1 MTPCVWCLMALKT
14 DSCSCSCTLHLN
26 TSTLQRQTLQR
37 GTRTTE
43 ARITQRGEYRQFDK
57 IWQDLTRRN
66 IKIQLN
72 LTAAANDLR
81 CMVRISYAAEERNRS
96 TSRVHASHKSKN
108 TPCKRCLVAGT
119 TQFEI
124 LQPYGTI
131 GQARY
136 LSFLSGRFFSN
147 DCSPKEKGLQ
157 WSLCIHHYFCFPFCS
172 HPELSHL
179 K

>member
-1 MTPCVWCLMALKT
+1 MRNEWRPVSDVWWHWKPILAPAHALYIWISPPCSA
-14 DSCSCSCTLHLN
+14 
-26 TSTLQRQTLQR
+26 RPTLQR

-66 IKIQLN
+66 IKIQFN

-108 TPCKRCLVAGT
+108 TPCKKCLVDIIVLCWCLSKNLSSLEAYPTWNNPVRNPPTLWNYRAGT
-119 TQFEI
+119 LPF
-124 LQPYGTI
+124 
-131 GQARY
+131 
-136 LSFLSGRFFSN
+136 
-147 DCSPKEKGLQ
+147 
-157 WSLCIHHYFCFPFCS
+157 FPFRQVRFKR
-172 HPELSHL
+172 L
-179 K
+179 